1 MGIQCHTLF
10 SLMNLKR
17 GAFHLVFGLCDLL
30 LWLGTL
36 LGQDAVSQAGA
47 QQQRS
52 GKGQRA
58 NSSF

>member
-1 MGIQCHTLF
+1 V
-10 SLMNLKR
+10 SLKR
-17 GAFHLVFGLCDLL
+17 GAFHLVFGLLDFL
-30 LWLGTL
+30 LWLGAL
-36 LGQDAVSQAGA
+36 LGQDAVSLAGA